1 MKKIKMESSKLIE
14 EGYTWFFSRLAFGL
28 LMDSEPFEGPTSV
41 TSGGGRKGWK
51 QPQNPEKAAGGA
63 ELAAAPCFAILSGS
77 TNAFFGG
84 LAQTRLV
91 LQTLQP

>member
-1 MKKIKMESSKLIE
+1 
-14 EGYTWFFSRLAFGL
+14 
-28 LMDSEPFEGPTSV
+28 MDSEPFEGPTSV
-41 TSGGGRKGWK
+41 TSGGGRKSWK